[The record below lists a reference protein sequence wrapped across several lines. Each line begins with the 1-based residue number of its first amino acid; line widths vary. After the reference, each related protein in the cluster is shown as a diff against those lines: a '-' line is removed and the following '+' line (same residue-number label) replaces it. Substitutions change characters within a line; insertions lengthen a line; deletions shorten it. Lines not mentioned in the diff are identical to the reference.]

1 MVDEGFIEL
10 RTDFAGVKYRT
21 DFAGVKYKCVTCE
34 NEMTESR
41 RFAFP
46 LCDEC
51 LSNLR
56 EIIKEKRGK

>member
-10 RTDFAGVKYRT
+10 RTT
-21 DFAGVKYKCVTCE
+21 DFTEIKYKCVTCE

-41 RFAFP
+41 KFAFP

-51 LSNLR
+51 IKDLR